1 MVPRWDQICQ
11 TAVETGI
18 QYWEGNHWLNC
29 RSACKMRTVETG
41 VKTEPKAP
49 ARCSGHENGRDRGQD
64 RAKGSSMLLW
74 AASAVVSVTHES
86 CHRHWETSGQLEE
99 SCQQHWETSGQ
110 LEESKTEFSWCGVQC
125 ESFAS
130 APASRPLGTCE
141 EKQCEY
147 SHGSCQ
153 SLEKPG

>member
-1 MVPRWDQICQ
+1 MK
-11 TAVETGI
+11 AVTD
-18 QYWEGNHWLNC
+18 
-29 RSACKMRTVETG
+29 
-41 VKTEPKAP
+41 TEKHQDSWKKAVTDTEKHQDSWKKAVNNTEKHQDSWKKAKPKI
-49 ARCSGHENGRDRGQD
+49 
-64 RAKGSSMLLW
+64 
-74 AASAVVSVTHES
+74 
-86 CHRHWETSGQLEE
+86 
-99 SCQQHWETSGQ
+99 
-110 LEESKTEFSWCGVQC
+110 SWCGVQC